1 MDQTEGNKWNMPWY
15 DWLVFLVPTLLIV
28 GLGLESAFGPEGVEY
43 RDFRAVAHW
52 FDPVF
57 FQYNLIMAL
66 LAVLVVPS
74 LALTYIQ
81 SMTNRKERQLQREV
95 PAARRGEI
103 RRRMGRRASFSTY
116 RGSVWLTTTIAL
128 LGICILLL
136 FKPVSSPDG
145 GVDFSLGANML
156 TMGPFA
162 ELFEKNPEAYYSHL
176 VRNLTAF
183 QYGFLGA
190 YIYFIGAVTRAYF
203 TLDLTSHTF
212 VDGAIRMIVASI
224 LALVLS
230 FVFNFTFP
238 EDSMPAT
245 TRVATS
251 TSDAAKSSSTVE
263 TPPAD
268 EDLKNSTDET
278 GSTIPASLSLLPVL
292 SFFFGFYPKRAAVAI
307 ERVVLKVMRSIPGDS
322 YRALPLSMLAGMSYA
337 HELRLEREGYDNV
350 ENLCNADAVDLA
362 VRTCFTYNQLK
373 QWIDQAWLAAHLRED
388 YPDFVRRTGITSSDE
403 LWHFLSACDSAQVNG
418 VDQLVAGLSIDPATT
433 PSWKVKLTALKI
445 LLDIN
450 NPGPQSSC
458 GPDTLA
464 HESTCD
470 FPQPPD
476 AHPPEHPT

>member
-1 MDQTEGNKWNMPWY
+1 MDQNDANKWDMPWY

-28 GLGLESAFGPEGVEY
+28 GLGLESALGPEDVEY

-57 FQYNLIMAL
+57 FQYNLIMTL

-81 SMTNRKERQLQREV
+81 SMTSRKERQLQREV
-95 PAARRGEI
+95 PASRRSEI

-116 RGSVWLTTTIAL
+116 RGSIWLTTTVVL

-136 FKPVSSPDG
+136 FKPASYANG
-145 GVDFSLGANML
+145 GVDFGLGANML

-162 ELFEKNPEAYYSHL
+162 ELFEKNPDAYYSHL

-183 QYGFLGA
+183 QFGFLGA
-190 YIYFIGAVTRAYF
+190 YIYFIGSVVRAYF

-230 FVFNFTFP
+230 FVFDFAFP
-238 EDSMPAT
+238 SDSKPAAAPVT
-245 TRVATS
+245 APINDS
-251 TSDAAKSSSTVE
+251 TEPSST
-263 TPPAD
+263 AD
-268 EDLKNSTDET
+268 ASSANTSSKGSFDET
-278 GSTIPASLSLLPVL
+278 ESTIPASLSLLPVL
-292 SFFFGFYPKRAAVAI
+292 SFFFGFYPKRAALAI
-307 ERVVLKVMRSIPGDS
+307 ERVVLKVMRNIPGDS

-337 HELRLEREGYDNV
+337 HELRLEREGFDNI
-350 ENLCNADAVDLA
+350 ENLSGADPVDLA
-362 VRTCFTYNQLK
+362 VRTCFTYTQLR

-388 YPDFVRRTGITSSDE
+388 YPDFVRRTGITNSDE
-403 LWHFLSACDSAQVNG
+403 LHTFLSACESAQVDG
-418 VDQLVAGLSIDPATT
+418 VEQLVSGLSMDPAVT

-445 LLDIN
+445 LLHTN
-450 NPGPQSSC
+450 TALSEN
-458 GPDTLA
+458 TAALA
-464 HESTCD
+464 SK
-470 FPQPPD
+470 
-476 AHPPEHPT
+476 EHASG

>member
-1 MDQTEGNKWNMPWY
+1 MDQNEGNKWDMPWY

-28 GLGLESAFGPEGVEY
+28 GLGLESALGPECVTY

-116 RGSVWLTTTIAL
+116 RGSVWLTTTVVL

-136 FKPVSSPDG
+136 FKPASSADG
-145 GVDFSLGANML
+145 GVDFGLGANML
-156 TMGPFA
+156 TMGPFV
-162 ELFEKNPEAYYSHL
+162 ELFEKNPDAYYSHL

-183 QYGFLGA
+183 QFGFLGA
-190 YIYFIGAVTRAYF
+190 YIYFIGSVVRAYF

-230 FVFNFTFP
+230 FVFDFAFP
-238 EDSMPAT
+238 GDSEPAAAP
-245 TRVATS
+245 VAAPIN
-251 TSDAAKSSSTVE
+251 DAAEPSFAAEAPPANKSSKGS
-263 TPPAD
+263 A
-268 EDLKNSTDET
+268 DET
-278 GSTIPASLSLLPVL
+278 GSTIPASLSLLPVV
-292 SFFFGFYPKRAAVAI
+292 SFFFGFYPKRAALAI
-307 ERVVLKVMRSIPGDS
+307 ERVVLKVMRDLPGDS

-337 HELRLEREGYDNV
+337 HELRLEREGFDNI
-350 ENLCNADAVDLA
+350 ENLSSADAVDLA
-362 VRTCFTYNQLK
+362 VRTCFSYNQLK

-403 LWHFLSACDSAQVNG
+403 LHHFLSACKSAQVDG
-418 VDQLVAGLSIDPATT
+418 VEQLVAGLSTDLAAIS
-433 PSWKVKLTALKI
+433 SWKVKLTALKI
-445 LLDIN
+445 LLDIDTAP
-450 NPGPQSSC
+450 PGNSANL
-458 GPDTLA
+458 DTK
-464 HESTCD
+464 
-470 FPQPPD
+470 
-476 AHPPEHPT
+476 EHGSD

>member
-1 MDQTEGNKWNMPWY
+1 MDQNDGNKWDMPWY

-28 GLGLESAFGPEGVEY
+28 GLGLESALGPEDVEY

-57 FQYNLIMAL
+57 FQYNLIMTL

-95 PAARRGEI
+95 PASRRGEI
-103 RRRMGRRASFSTY
+103 RRRMGRRASFSSY
-116 RGSVWLTTTIAL
+116 RGSVWLTTTVVL

-136 FKPVSSPDG
+136 FKPASYADG
-145 GVDFSLGANML
+145 GVDFGLGANML

-162 ELFEKNPEAYYSHL
+162 ELFEKNPDAYYSHL

-183 QYGFLGA
+183 QFGFLGA
-190 YIYFIGAVTRAYF
+190 YIYFIGSVVRAYF

-230 FVFNFTFP
+230 FVFDFAFP
-238 EDSMPAT
+238 SDSKPAAAPVT
-245 TRVATS
+245 APINDS
-251 TSDAAKSSSTVE
+251 TEPYSAAEASSANKSSKGS
-263 TPPAD
+263 
-268 EDLKNSTDET
+268 SDET
-278 GSTIPASLSLLPVL
+278 DSTIPASLSLLPVL
-292 SFFFGFYPKRAAVAI
+292 SFFFGFYPKRAALAI
-307 ERVVLKVMRSIPGDS
+307 ERVVLKVMRNIPGDS

-337 HELRLEREGYDNV
+337 HELRLEREGFDNI
-350 ENLCNADAVDLA
+350 ENLSGADPVDLA
-362 VRTCFTYNQLK
+362 VRTCFTYTQLK

-403 LWHFLSACDSAQVNG
+403 LHTFLSACESAQIDG
-418 VDQLVAGLSIDPATT
+418 VEQLVLGLSMDPAAT
-433 PSWKVKLTALKI
+433 PSWKVKLTVLKI
-445 LLDIN
+445 LLN
-450 NPGPQSSC
+450 TNTALSEN
-458 GPDTLA
+458 TAALA
-464 HESTCD
+464 SK
-470 FPQPPD
+470 
-476 AHPPEHPT
+476 EHASG

>member
-1 MDQTEGNKWNMPWY
+1 MDQSEGNKWDMPWY

-28 GLGLESAFGPEGVEY
+28 GLGLESALGPEDVEY

-116 RGSVWLTTTIAL
+116 RGSVWLTTTVVL

-136 FKPVSSPDG
+136 FKPASSADG
-145 GVDFSLGANML
+145 GVDFGLGANML
-156 TMGPFA
+156 TMGPFT
-162 ELFEKNPEAYYSHL
+162 ELFEKNPDAYYSHL

-183 QYGFLGA
+183 QFGFLGA
-190 YIYFIGAVTRAYF
+190 YIYFIGSVVRAYF

-230 FVFNFTFP
+230 FVFDFAFP
-238 EDSMPAT
+238 GDSKPAAAP
-245 TRVATS
+245 VAAPIN
-251 TSDAAKSSSTVE
+251 DAAEPSSATE
-263 TPPAD
+263 TPPANKGSKD
-268 EDLKNSTDET
+268 SADET

-292 SFFFGFYPKRAAVAI
+292 SFFFGFYPKRAALAI
-307 ERVVLKVMRSIPGDS
+307 ERVVLKVMRDIPGDS

-337 HELRLEREGYDNV
+337 HELRLEREGFDNV
-350 ENLCNADAVDLA
+350 ENLSSADAVDLA

-373 QWIDQAWLAAHLRED
+373 QWIDQAWLAAHLREE
-388 YPDFVRRTGITSSDE
+388 YPEFVRRTGITSSDE
-403 LWHFLSACDSAQVNG
+403 LHHFLSACQSAQVDG
-418 VDQLVAGLSIDPATT
+418 VEQLVAGLSMDPSAT

-445 LLDIN
+445 LLDITTAPPRN
-450 NPGPQSSC
+450 TADS
-458 GPDTLA
+458 DTK
-464 HESTCD
+464 
-470 FPQPPD
+470 
-476 AHPPEHPT
+476 EHGSD